1 MMGHRGCRLSV
12 TFPEVAKMQTKA
24 VIKAAINV
32 TKRHPEWN
40 IVPEIMV
47 PLVGELKEF
56 AFVKSIIT
64 ETANK
69 IIAESGIDL
78 KYKVVL

>member
-12 TFPEVAKMQTKA
+12 TFPEVARMQTKA

-56 AFVKSIIT
+56 AFVKSII
-64 ETANK
+64 
-69 IIAESGIDL
+69 
-78 KYKVVL
+78 Y